1 MSPDANI
8 LETAY
13 RVPHPKLVGEHVWM
27 QGDFLFDQMPM
38 MGYYAAASDEEAT
51 LVLLEGADWVVLKT
65 PLAAF
70 REAYRAHLA
79 ASI

>member
-1 MSPDANI
+1 MSADANI

-27 QGDFLFDQMPM
+27 QGDFLFDHMPI
-38 MGYYAAASDEEAT
+38 MGYYAAPENEGAT
-51 LVLLEGADWVVLKT
+51 LVLFQGTDWVVLKT

-70 REAYRAHLA
+70 REAYRAYIA